1 MVAGYVVFSFSQGTF
16 HAYGAAACRAARCW
30 HWRSR
35 VAGSRS
41 SPARRRTRSPPWDM
55 AKRAATRPRVPRAW
69 RVRLRRRLRR
79 RGPRRLRPL
88 RRYAWHERRRRR
100 RGLRRRARARV
111 CRRSGG
117 RIPLAERSGECGARG
132 LHGRRPAPDRRAARV
147 TRTLGSAPLR
157 ARGRPRRRWVRCWWR
172 WRLRWWRWPRLGRE
186 RRAHPMGRVPLPD
199 GHRPRR
205 EHQRLLASTCA
216 REPTPRDRPFEL
228 WLAPR

>member
-1 MVAGYVVFSFSQGTF
+1 MAKLL
-16 HAYGAAACRAARCW
+16 APAAAMS
-30 HWRSR
+30 HL
-35 VAGSRS
+35 VAL
-41 SPARRRTRSPPWDM
+41 PARR
-55 AKRAATRPRVPRAW
+55 ARAPRRPGGVLDRHRGTWPNGQQPDRGS
-69 RVRLRRRLRR
+69 RERGGVRLRRRLRR

-132 LHGRRPAPDRRAARV
+132 LHGRRPGPDRRAARV